1 MGDQSG
7 QRLKNTVHGITVEVS
22 RRPLHDR
29 ERAVLSDDLDRR
41 GIAPAML
48 DVLPP
53 SGRFFQLLRAHDR
66 DGHLLGV
73 TSLMSFRPFVSIK
86 QLLGEGNHVGW
97 DTSIYYATDVDRPTV
112 TGALLR
118 AIASRSMYYAMFFG
132 RIDADVRAALPL
144 VRHRLLRTD
153 YEIGEVDCSGFR
165 SGDEFLAGH
174 KRLRRHLRDH
184 ARAGGK
190 VHVAEGPVDA
200 HLARRFSDLVYSTY
214 RHHGGVGRWQFREYA
229 YRTCGSFFRNC
240 ADAVHIYTSN
250 GSRLTGLQ
258 SFVRHRDRLELSEG
272 GFDRSQHNH
281 HAYEAII
288 AESVAFAAEHG
299 LAAVGYGGI
308 WNPAKDRYTSKAD
321 RPPIY
326 LLQLYRGT
334 AQYRLFGDRLSAW
347 GFQTYF
353 GGRFAGASANTIIES
368 RRAHLPGELT

>member
-1 MGDQSG
+1 MTGNERSLSVISIVG
-7 QRLKNTVHGITVEVS
+7 VS
-22 RRPLHDR
+22 LRPCSTCFLPT
-29 ERAVLSDDLDRR
+29 AVS
-41 GIAPAML
+41 
-48 DVLPP
+48 
-53 SGRFFQLLRAHDR
+53 SSFSRAHDR

-112 TGALLR
+112 AGALLR
-118 AIASRSMYYAMFFG
+118 AIAARSMYYAMFFG

-153 YEIGEVDCSGFR
+153 YEIGEIDCREFS

-184 ARAGGK
+184 AKAGGE

-214 RHHGGVGRWQFREYA
+214 RHHGGLGRWQFREYA

-288 AESVAFAAEHG
+288 AESVAFAAKHG

-308 WNPAKDRYTSKAD
+308 WNPAKDRYTSEID
-321 RPPIY
+321 RSPIY

-347 GFQTYF
+347 GFRTYF
-353 GGRFAGASANTIIES
+353 GGRFAGAGAKTVIES
-368 RRAHLPGELT
+368 RRSHLPDQLT